1 MGLLVCQMCVLVG
14 LKPTRV
20 VFNDLLK
27 TTPTALYKTLSSIVP
42 AAVPVSGARCPCD
55 AQL

>member
-1 MGLLVCQMCVLVG
+1 MVLFVCQMCVLVG